1 MNSTSSYTTHSA
13 IIYIDPYEVP
23 QITSW
28 EMEAA
33 LRDVKNGTATGND
46 HISIDTLKLG
56 DDTISMIPAKLYI
69 RCFSENE

>member
-1 MNSTSSYTTHSA
+1 MNSTSSYTTL
-13 IIYIDPYEVP
+13 IYIDPNEVP